1 MKYEIHIG
9 TAFNMDTIMQDA
21 KFKIIITQEQFFV
34 IEQFADIELDA
45 ELKRTYIINKCRFT
59 VQPHSDLKGAV

>member
-9 TAFNMDTIMQDA
+9 NAFNMDTKMQDA
-21 KFKIIITQEQFFV
+21 KFKIIITQEQLTV

-59 VQPHSDLKGAV
+59 VQPHFDFKAVV

>member
-9 TAFNMDTIMQDA
+9 KAFNMDTKMQDA
-21 KFKIIITQEQFFV
+21 KSKIIITQDQFAV

-59 VQPHSDLKGAV
+59 IHPHFEFKHEV

>member
-9 TAFNMDTIMQDA
+9 NAFNMDTKMQDS
-21 KFKIIITQEQFFV
+21 KFKIIITQEQFIL
-34 IEQFADIELDA
+34 IEQFSDIELDA

-59 VQPHSDLKGAV
+59 VQPHFDFKAVV

>member
-9 TAFNMDTIMQDA
+9 NAFNMDTKMQDS
-21 KFKIIITQEQFFV
+21 KFKIIITQEQFML

-59 VQPHSDLKGAV
+59 VQPHFDLKAVV